1 MSTTMS
7 TFVDGFVNL
16 CRPLCQFVSFLCQL
30 VSTTA
35 LEGPVII
42 YPRGGGKGAGEG
54 GGLIYPLST
63 IYTLSTAVL
72 AKEKCFP
79 EVAG

>member
-35 LEGPVII
+35 LRDLSLFIP
-42 YPRGGGKGAGEG
+42 GGGEG
-54 GGLIYPLST
+54 GRGGRRMIYPLST